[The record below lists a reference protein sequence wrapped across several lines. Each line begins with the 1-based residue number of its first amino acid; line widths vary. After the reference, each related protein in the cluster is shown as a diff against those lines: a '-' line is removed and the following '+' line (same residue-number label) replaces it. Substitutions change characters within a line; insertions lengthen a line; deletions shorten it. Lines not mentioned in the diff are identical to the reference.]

1 MAAFLYLAVY
11 LCCGVLAVQW
21 LLPGQRPL
29 YRLWLGL
36 CLGLM
41 AMMWLPA
48 LVAFVLTFSVAG
60 HLWALVMLAA
70 LMGVAWLARDR
81 ETTLVRWAEQDTRD
95 ARLLLMIALPLTA
108 LGAYLQYT
116 HNLRV
121 ADGALYV
128 GQSTYGDLALHT
140 GIITSLRDARF
151 PADYSILPG
160 ARLSYPFLADSL
172 STSFMLLGCSLQVA
186 LVAPGTLMM
195 ALVFSGYLMLALRL
209 AGRRRAAA
217 LAALLLF
224 INGGLGFLYS
234 FDMAGVSLGISGTNA
249 LQSGTWL
256 QRLRT
261 ILDGWYQTPV
271 NHAEFT
277 QYNLR
282 WSNIIADMLIPQRTF
297 LAGWVFLFPCLYLL
311 YDGLQAQSRR
321 LRPFAVLGILAGGLP
336 LIHTHSF
343 LALGLVSAGWLVWEL
358 FKRRGIVPWLLF
370 GGLTL
375 LLALPQ
381 LFAFTFR
388 QSGAEGFLRLQ
399 FNWVNNA
406 GNGGLRDGYL
416 WFWVKNVGLP
426 FVLLMFSLFEKNEK
440 HRFLF
445 TGAFAIFIVA
455 ELVIF
460 QPNEYDNNKLFYVW
474 YALCLVPVSEYAFS
488 LWDRLRGVRARPLMG
503 VIAAVLFFLSGG
515 LSIARECVGNYQVY
529 SPQAV
534 AAARFAEEETPPHSV
549 FITSPA
555 DHLNP
560 VSALAGR
567 TIVCGPGLWL
577 HWHGF
582 EQELALRQQEITR
595 FYQNPQANLAVLHK
609 YGVDYVL
616 LGPSERSLT
625 HVDQAAL
632 DSGFT
637 LVYQDAED
645 AYRIYE
651 VPEG

>member
-1 MAAFLYLAVY
+1 MAAFVYLAIC
-11 LCCGVLAVQW
+11 LACGVLAMQW
-21 LLPGQRPL
+21 LLPGQRAL

-48 LVAFVLTFSVAG
+48 LVAFVLRFSVAG
-60 HLWALVMLAA
+60 HLWALGLLALLMA
-70 LMGVAWLARDR
+70 LCWLARDR
-81 ETTLVRWAEQDTRD
+81 RTPLRRWGGEDRRD
-95 ARLLLMIALPLTA
+95 LRLLVVIALPLTL
-108 LGAYLQYT
+108 LGAYLQFT
-116 HNLRV
+116 HNLRTEG
-121 ADGALYV
+121 GALYV

-172 STSFMLLGCSLQVA
+172 STTFMLLGCSLQVA

-195 ALVFSGYLMLALRL
+195 ALVFSGYLLLALRM
-209 AGRRRAAA
+209 ATRRRAAA

-234 FDMAGVSLGISGTNA
+234 FDMMGVSLGTPGANA

-282 WSNIIADMLIPQRTF
+282 WSNIIADMLIPQRAF
-297 LAGWVFLFPCLYLL
+297 LAGWVFLLPCLYLL
-311 YDGLQAQSRR
+311 YDGL
-321 LRPFAVLGILAGGLP
+321 RPRQRNVRAFALLGVMAGGLP

-343 LALGLVSAGWLVWEL
+343 LALGLASAGWLVWDL
-358 FKRRGIVPWLLF
+358 FRRRPLAPWLVY
-370 GGLTL
+370 GGVVLV
-375 LLALPQ
+375 LALPQ
-381 LFAFTFR
+381 LVGFTFR
-388 QSGAEGFLRLQ
+388 QSGAEGFLRVQ
-399 FNWVNNA
+399 FNWVNNSGGA
-406 GNGGLRDGYL
+406 GLRDGYL
-416 WFWVKNVGLP
+416 WFWIKNVGLP
-426 FVLLMFSLFEKNEK
+426 FVLIVLSLFEKNEK
-440 HRFLF
+440 HRFMY
-445 TGAFAIFIVA
+445 TSAFAIFIVA
-455 ELVIF
+455 ELVLF

-474 YALCLVPVSEYAFS
+474 YALCLVPASEYAFT
-488 LWDRLRGVRARPLMG
+488 LWDRLRGLRARPLLG
-503 VIAAVLFFLSGG
+503 VLAGVVFFLSGA
-515 LSIARECVGNYQVY
+515 LSIARECVSNVQAY
-529 SPQAV
+529 SPAAV
-534 AAARFAEEETPPHSV
+534 AAARYVEQDTPPHSV
-549 FITSPA
+549 FMTSHA

-582 EQELALRQQEITR
+582 EQELSLRQQEIDR
-595 FYQNPQANLAVLHK
+595 FYRDPQANLPVLQK

-616 LGPSERSLT
+616 LGPSERNLGR
-625 HVDQAAL
+625 VDQAAL

-637 LVYQDAED
+637 LVYHDAQDT
-645 AYRIYE
+645 YRIYE